1 MNTMKKVSLSDT
13 RYDGFAFILDGIDPD
28 AAVNRLNLDI
38 NVWIDGDR
46 RGDIDFGLKIPVGAR
61 DAKLVM
67 YAPYLLRD
75 QDIQDL
81 WSQIGNR
88 EIIHGIFDSNLVTDS
103 SEDDEVVRVQYKGTS
118 GCAEGQD
125 NLSLIP
131 FESDLYEKP
140 TVVVRQ
146 TKGHFG
152 SVITFNLKRI
162 TGGLTLDGSI
172 YLRFRIPFSTLNDQF
187 PTMRSYRGVF
197 TSPSADCRLN
207 MFIKVNEERHLPP
220 SIRAGLHRQRTRIG
234 KTYIILVADERWN
247 VNSVRQPY
255 RIRNLEE
262 GLWEQYW
269 PALKRRAQLPLC
281 GPKYMVYQWE
291 QLEAVGGIKGFSL
304 LVSLNKTKVNAPSL
318 LFYLFIFIAFD
329 FFSELVIRLVFGS

>member
-1 MNTMKKVSLSDT
+1 MKKISLSDT

-46 RGDIDFGLKIPVGAR
+46 KGDIDFGLKIPVGAR
-61 DAKLVM
+61 EAKLVM

-75 QDIQDL
+75 QDIHDL
-81 WSQIGNR
+81 WSQIGSR
-88 EIIHGIFDSNLVTDS
+88 EIIHGIFDSNLATDS
-103 SEDDEVVRVQYKGTS
+103 SEDDEVIRVKYKGPS
-118 GCAEGQD
+118 GHAEGQD

-131 FESDLYEKP
+131 FESDLHEGS
-140 TVVVRQ
+140 TVGIRP

-269 PALKRRAQLPLC
+269 PALKRRAQLPLG

-291 QLEAVGGIKGFSL
+291 LSEDGGGIKGFSL